1 MFRRIETRVV
11 NPLLGKK
18 IELPSYATEGSA
30 ALDLRACIEE
40 TVILQP
46 GGRTLVKTGIAVNM
60 MDPGLVAIV
69 ASRSGLS
76 LKHGVRVAQGVG
88 VIDAD
93 FHGEIGVILANDGQE
108 PYAIEPGE
116 RSPEQLIGALN
127 SGFYVTEVFGQGVN
141 MVTGEYSRGASG
153 FWIENGELTYPV
165 SEVTIASNLK
175 TMFLG
180 LVPANDLDREYGTAA
195 PTLLIE
201 GMTLAGS

>member
-116 RSPEQLIGALN
+116 RIAQLLFQPVIQVALQYVDQF
-127 SGFYVTEVFGQGVN
+127 STVTE
-141 MVTGEYSRGASG
+141 RGTPSAKRR
-153 FWIENGELTYPV
+153 V
-165 SEVTIASNLK
+165 
-175 TMFLG
+175 
-180 LVPANDLDREYGTAA
+180 RAA
-195 PTLLIE
+195 CR
-201 GMTLAGS
+201 G